1 MLDDEG
7 IRAYG
12 AMRMSLLHR
21 LEPGAR
27 AYMERIIR
35 EGGESLPHLSVEDA
49 RRYMRDSQS
58 TALEHVSVSVE
69 TVDAAGV
76 TLTIVRPAQLREALP
91 AVLYLH
97 GGGWVLGGIET
108 HVRIVR
114 EVALR
119 AEAAVVFPH
128 YALSPEARFPV
139 AVEQCYAAARWVQSH
154 GTEYAIDGD
163 RMALTGD
170 SAGGNLAAA
179 VALLMV
185 QRGGP
190 ALRLQA
196 LMCPVLQASFGT
208 SSYEEFAE
216 GPNLT
221 RETMEWFWSQY
232 LPDAAMR
239 SQPIASPLQ
248 APLAELSRVAPA
260 VIITAECDVLR
271 DDGELYARR
280 LAEAGVAV
288 TAMRLLGTIH
298 NFPVNDDLQGSG
310 PAISALRVVG
320 EALRTA
326 LHER

>member
-1 MLDDEG
+1 
-7 IRAYG
+7 
-12 AMRMSLLHR
+12 MSLLHR

-27 AYMERIIR
+27 AYMERLSR
-35 EGGESLPHLSVEDA
+35 EGAKPLPQLTVEAA
-49 RRYMRDSQS
+49 RQYMRDSQP
-58 TALEHVSVSVE
+58 TPLEHASVAIE

-76 TLTIVRPAQLREALP
+76 TLTIVRPAQARWPLP

-97 GGGWVLGGIET
+97 GGGSVLGGIET
-108 HVRIVR
+108 HARIVR

-154 GTEYAIDGD
+154 GSEHAIDGS
-163 RMALTGD
+163 RMAVAGD
-170 SAGGNLAAA
+170 SGGGNLAAA

-185 QRGGP
+185 ERGGP

-196 LMCPVLQASFGT
+196 LMCPALQASSRT

-216 GPNLT
+216 GLNLT
-221 RETMEWFWSQY
+221 REAMEWFWSQY
-232 LPDAAMR
+232 LQDPALR
-239 SQPIASPLQ
+239 SQLMASPLQ
-248 APLAELSRVAPA
+248 ASLAELSRVAPA
-260 VIITAECDVLR
+260 VIVTAECDVLR

-280 LAEAGVAV
+280 LAEAGVEV

-298 NFPVNDDLQGSG
+298 NFPVIDDLQGSG

-320 EALRTA
+320 DALRTA
-326 LHER
+326 LHE